1 MNVIKMICYRAETAV
16 ANILA
21 ENLARATE
29 EKRML
34 VKQII
39 QSDADIEPDYQKNTL
54 TITLHNLSANR
65 YNIAVEKLIETLNQ
79 TKTIFPGSDLTMIFK
94 LAGMSNCEK

>member
-1 MNVIKMICYRAETAV
+1 MICYRVETAV

-29 EKRML
+29 EKRMV

-39 QSDADIEPDYQKNTL
+39 QSDVDIEPDYQKNTL
-54 TITLHNLSANR
+54 
-65 YNIAVEKLIETLNQ
+65 Q
-79 TKTIFPGSDLTMIFK
+79 
-94 LAGMSNCEK
+94 

>member
-1 MNVIKMICYRAETAV
+1 MPEEQRLNKLKNESKITMNVIKMICYRAETAV
-16 ANILA
+16 ANILT

-65 YNIAVEKLIETLNQ
+65 FNIAVEK
-79 TKTIFPGSDLTMIFK
+79 
-94 LAGMSNCEK
+94 